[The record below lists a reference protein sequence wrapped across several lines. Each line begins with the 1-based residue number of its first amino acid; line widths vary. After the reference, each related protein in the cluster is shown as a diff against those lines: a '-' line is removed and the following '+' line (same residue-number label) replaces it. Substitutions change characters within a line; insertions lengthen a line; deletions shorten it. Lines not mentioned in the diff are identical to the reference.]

1 METAMNDKSNQV
13 SVLALNPAVD
23 IGYIIPQL
31 LEYQK
36 VLAEQT
42 LYHPGGNGIN
52 ITRALTELG
61 VPAHCCSVIA
71 GESGDLLLKLLADT
85 FGDRH
90 TWFRV
95 DGETRINTT
104 IMQQN
109 PPGQYEITSFGPE
122 IPGDVVKAVCD
133 CLLEHTGNGIGVLSG
148 LIPPSVDETTYAEVT
163 QSINDQGGRAVVDA
177 RPNVLT
183 HVIEAKPWMVR
194 INKHRLERL
203 MNQVLDNVEDVAE
216 AARSIQQQG
225 IEYVCITLGDNG
237 AVLVDPD
244 NSYHGDAPRIHKQS
258 TVGCGDSM
266 VTGLIASSIKG
277 EIPQEMLRFGIMCA
291 SATASQ
297 PGTVLFKGSDL
308 ESWDIDIEITA
319 LDR

>member
-1 METAMNDKSNQV
+1 MNDKSNQV

-23 IGYIIPQL
+23 ISYIIPQL

-52 ITRALTELG
+52 IARALTELD

-71 GESGDLLLKLLADT
+71 GESGDLLLKLLADILD
-85 FGDRH
+85 DRH

-109 PPGQYEITSFGPE
+109 PPGLFEITSFGPE
-122 IPGDVVKAVCD
+122 IRGDVVKDFCD
-133 CLLEHTGNGIGVLSG
+133 CMLEHTGTGIGVVSG
-148 LIPPSVDETTYAEVT
+148 LIPPSVPETTYAEVI
-163 QSINDQGGRAVVDA
+163 QGINDQGGKAVVDA

-183 HVIEAKPWMVR
+183 HAIEAKPWMVR
-194 INKHRLERL
+194 VNRHRLERL
-203 MNQVLDNVEDVAE
+203 MNQVLDNVGDVAD
-216 AARSIQQQG
+216 AARWIQQQG

-237 AVLVDPD
+237 AVLIDSD

-258 TVGCGDSM
+258 TVGCGDSTI
-266 VTGLIASSIKG
+266 TGLIASSLKG
-277 EIPQEMLRFGIMCA
+277 ETSQEMLRFGIMCA
-291 SATASQ
+291 SATASL
-297 PGTVLFKGSDL
+297 PGTELFKASAL